1 MLRKLANTGLIIF
14 LIVSGL
20 FILLYAIAFVD
31 KVRYPQFKNLPMSDY
46 AWLGLI
52 AIVLVIIDYFII
64 KRFRK

>member
-14 LIVSGL
+14 LMVSGL

-31 KVRYPQFKNLPMSDY
+31 KVRHPQFKNLPMSDY
-46 AWLGLI
+46 GWLGLI
-52 AIVLVIIDYFII
+52 AIVLLIIDYFII